1 MNKKAFGPE
10 EHWWLTASLLHVL
23 LQNLK
28 PSWPPLC
35 WVAGASRHSPALA
48 CCPLGVH
55 TLTVRGI
62 PYQQNSPA
70 AASSQGQFA
79 THAVWGWWWLQG
91 QERGW
96 AGLMHRNTYHHLLYI
111 CADTPCRISAT
122 SILIQCST
130 AKVNWR
136 PRVMA
141 RYFFWKPHERLKLF
155 QLPLPNDSLELF
167 LPGCRKP
174 VTWNK
179 SQETCLSE

>member
-111 CADTPCRISAT
+111 CTDTPCRISAT

-141 RYFFWKPHERLKLF
+141 RNFFWKPHERLKLF
-155 QLPLPNDSLELF
+155 QFPLPNDSLELF

-179 SQETCLSE
+179 SQEICLSE